1 MITVNFTGPDAF
13 IVAQS
18 FLSTLYSYERDENV
32 KDYMEYRYHGTTWK
46 GYEVTVYIVNYQP
59 TETIN

>member
-18 FLSTLYSYERDENV
+18 FLSTLYDCKRDESV
-32 KDYMEYRYHGTTWK
+32 KDYMEYRYTGTAVHG
-46 GYEVTVYIVNYQP
+46 YDVTVYIVNYQP
-59 TETIN
+59 VETIN